1 MKETSKK
8 QLLFV
13 YNADSSIFGL
23 VTDYVHKVVSPAT
36 YQCNLCK
43 ITYSNLG
50 MKKEW
55 KDFIQALPVKS
66 IFLHRDELIKK
77 YPETEKAALPAIYIV
92 EDKKAQVLVVAKE
105 INQLKS
111 LKDLMKLVEVKLEKL
126 PSQKK

>member
-1 MKETSKK
+1 
-8 QLLFV
+8 
-13 YNADSSIFGL
+13 
-23 VTDYVHKVVSPAT
+23 
-36 YQCNLCK
+36 
-43 ITYSNLG
+43 